1 MGNRDAG
8 VRTMLR
14 LALRRD
20 RVMLT
25 TWVLGLAAMAGFS
38 ASATVGLYPTEAI
51 RIAAA
56 QTLNASAA
64 IVALYGRVY
73 DPTSIGALSMIK
85 LSAFGAAII
94 GILMMFV
101 VIRHTR
107 AEEEPG
113 RLELLSGGRLG
124 RTAPLTAALLL
135 AGGASVLLGGLT
147 TAANIAVGLP
157 ARGSIAFGLGW
168 AATGLVYA
176 AVGAVAAQITTSA
189 RAARGI
195 GLVVVAVTYGL
206 RAVGDLSEP
215 GPSWLSWLSPI
226 GWNQQVRAYA
236 GDRWWVL
243 TLPLLACCVLVP
255 VAHTL
260 RARRDL
266 GAGLREERPG
276 PAVGAIDTVGGLA
289 WRLQGRILLAWS
301 IAFVIFGLL
310 LGSMASSV
318 SGLLT
323 SDQMREFFAKL
334 GGESALVDAFLGA
347 EITITATIAAAY
359 GISAADRLR
368 SEEVEG
374 HAEPL
379 LATRTTRARWATSH
393 YAIALL
399 GVAGLMLL
407 AGLSLG
413 FSAALSLGDWS
424 YVGRIVVDAMA
435 QVPAAW
441 VITSLVMALFGWAPR
456 LTVGVWGLL
465 VLFVALGE
473 FGPLWGAPQ
482 WLMDLSPIQ
491 HSPRMPVTTEALLP
505 LAVLTVVALALSAI
519 GYLGWRRRDLVG

>member
-1 MGNRDAG
+1 MTIVVGYVPTKEGRA
-8 VRTMLR
+8 
-14 LALRRD
+14 ALRR
-20 RVMLT
+20 
-25 TWVLGLAAMAGFS
+25 
-38 ASATVGLYPTEAI
+38 
-51 RIAAA
+51 
-56 QTLNASAA
+56 
-64 IVALYGRVY
+64 
-73 DPTSIGALSMIK
+73 
-85 LSAFGAAII
+85 
-94 GILMMFV
+94 
-101 VIRHTR
+101 
-107 AEEEPG
+107 
-113 RLELLSGGRLG
+113 
-124 RTAPLTAALLL
+124 
-135 AGGASVLLGGLT
+135 
-147 TAANIAVGLP
+147 AVQECL
-157 ARGSIAFGLGW
+157 
-168 AATGLVYA
+168 
-176 AVGAVAAQITTSA
+176 
-189 RAARGI
+189 ARGI
-195 GLVVVAVTYGL
+195 GLVVIAVTYGL

-243 TLPLLACCVLVP
+243 ALPLVAWCVLVP

-266 GAGLREERPG
+266 GAGLRDERPG
-276 PAVGAIDTVGGLA
+276 PAVGAVDTVGGLA

-318 SGLLT
+318 SSLLT

-374 HAEPL
+374 HTEPL
-379 LATRTTRARWATSH
+379 LATRTTRGRWATSH

-407 AGLSLG
+407 AGVSLG
-413 FSAALSLGDWS
+413 ISAALSLGDWS
-424 YVGRIVVDAMA
+424 YVGRIVVDALA
-435 QVPAAW
+435 QIPATW

-473 FGPLWGAPQ
+473 FGPLWGAP
-482 WLMDLSPIQ
+482 S
-491 HSPRMPVTTEALLP
+491 
-505 LAVLTVVALALSAI
+505 
-519 GYLGWRRRDLVG
+519 G